1 MTISFISDFIC
12 FLDMLD
18 VIKSLDLESLKRTIE
33 TSNTP
38 LSDQLKTYFMKVMNE
53 EQNQIFINL
62 IEKRMLEKQN
72 LFLNFDK
79 LSIQ

>member
-18 VIKSLDLESLKRTIE
+18 VIKSLDLESLKR
-33 TSNTP
+33 N
-38 LSDQLKTYFMKVMNE
+38 FMKVMNE